1 MVKEFKI
8 ANRLVGEEHEPLIIA
23 EIGINHGGNLNTAFA
38 IANAAIKAGAEV
50 IKHQTHIVSDEMSE
64 EAKSVIPG
72 NANTSIFEIIER
84 CSLTEDEEYKLMKFV
99 ESKGAIFISTPFSR
113 AAADRLI
120 EFNIPCFKIGSGE
133 CNNYPL
139 IKHIADAN
147 KPIILSTGMNSI
159 KSIKPSI
166 QILRGWCTL
175 CSSSLYK
182 RLSHSPRACKIRGH
196 K

>member
-99 ESKGAIFISTPFSR
+99 ESKGAIFISILF
-113 AAADRLI
+113 L
-120 EFNIPCFKIGSGE
+120 ELLQIG
-133 CNNYPL
+133 
-139 IKHIADAN
+139 
-147 KPIILSTGMNSI
+147 
-159 KSIKPSI
+159 
-166 QILRGWCTL
+166 
-175 CSSSLYK
+175 
-182 RLSHSPRACKIRGH
+182 
-196 K
+196 